1 MMKGHSVFT
10 SIAVSIAFLF
20 ALTHSLQ
27 AGITNG
33 YFPNDL
39 TGWTVESGK
48 VEQGPWPWPNGS
60 NNGSARLAP
69 DYDTFPLPLNS
80 TLSQVFTLDAGSQTL
95 SFDLMM
101 ATESPETDVFTAYLR
116 NPLTNAPLISIV
128 GKEYFFSLSSDGD
141 IEWEPV
147 LVSVTGDAD
156 GFTIGLDVSGLA
168 VSDVKIVF
176 NLAHDY
182 EDGVDTFAFVDNV
195 NVRAPLIPAPCA
207 FVLGSIGVGFVTWL
221 RRRRTL

>member
-1 MMKGHSVFT
+1 MKGQTVFK
-10 SIAVSIAFLF
+10 SSAVSIAFLF

-33 YFPNDL
+33 YFPTDL
-39 TGWTVESGK
+39 TGWTVESGN

-60 NNGSARLAP
+60 DNGSVRLAP
-69 DYDTFPLPLNS
+69 DYDTFPFPLNS

-101 ATESPETDVFTAYLR
+101 ATESPETDVLTAYLR
-116 NPLTNAPLISIV
+116 NPITDEPLISIV

-156 GFTIGLDVSGLA
+156 GFTIALDVSGLA
-168 VSDVKIVF
+168 GSDAKIVF

-195 NVRAPLIPAPCA
+195 NVRVPLIPAPCA
-207 FVLGSIGVGFVTWL
+207 FILGSIGVGFVAWL
-221 RRRRTL
+221 RRRRTF